1 MDKNKILLLISS
13 IFTFLYVL
21 FNIAIIKFTESNISK
36 MTLIFYIIFFTLL
49 ITGSILFFFISV
61 SKKDINKFKIPI
73 LLFSIVMFINN
84 VISGILGFVV
94 FSKLNKKKLRDLPKL
109 DFKMN
114 NKWYIYLLSF
124 IICILLIFV
133 APNILKGKLVKYTL
147 YLFMIILLLVVF
159 YKDLKRD
166 IKYFFK
172 YFREYNSY
180 VFKMYLFS
188 LLVLLILTIAIR
200 ITTNLDNSTNQ
211 ITLTEQFKET
221 PLLIGLLSVLYAPF
235 VEEILFRGIIR
246 KFINNKWLFIIISGF
261 LFGIAHV
268 IDDFQSIEELL
279 YIFVYGSLGCFMA
292 ATYYK
297 TNNIFTNM
305 YFHFIQNSLAIIA
318 LILLTYYVH

>member
-1 MDKNKILLLISS
+1 MDKNKVLLLISS

-36 MTLIFYIIFFTLL
+36 MTLIFYIIFFTAL
-49 ITGSILFFFISV
+49 ITGSVLFFFISV

-84 VISGILGFVV
+84 VISGILGFIV

-109 DFKMN
+109 DSKMN

-133 APNILKGKLVKYTL
+133 APNILKGKLVRYAL

-292 ATYYK
+292 SIYYK